1 MLALIIAVF
10 GVVTGFQ
17 PVPIIAGLGI
27 AAYSWLTTPRQYYIY
42 RDALVIVYGRPRVKI
57 ISFSQVSHIE
67 LLSLPMGNRLRVQV
81 VGGRPILLAAQDS
94 ETFREHLDT
103 ALEDFRRA
111 HPEQERGEGPD
122 PTDPTDPARPP
133 Y

>member
-1 MLALIIAVF
+1 
-10 GVVTGFQ
+10 
-17 PVPIIAGLGI
+17 
-27 AAYSWLTTPRQYYIY
+27 
-42 RDALVIVYGRPRVKI
+42 
-57 ISFSQVSHIE
+57 
-67 LLSLPMGNRLRVQV
+67 MGNRLRVQV

>member
-10 GVVTGFQ
+10 GVVTWQ

-27 AAYSWLTTPRQYYIY
+27 AAYSWLTTARQYYIY

-111 HPEQERGEGPD
+111 HPEQERGEGHD
-122 PTDPTDPARPP
+122 STDPTRPP